1 VFSPGVAD
9 TLDLMRRAQMPD
21 DLTGKSVLDIG
32 TCNGGLAFEAERRG
46 ATRVVAVDI
55 YPPSHFGFDLLA
67 EHFGSR
73 AQFVTAS
80 TYELGSVFDERF
92 DVVAFFGV
100 LYHLRHPL
108 LGLDAVR
115 RVASGE
121 VYIETAVTDGPP
133 GVVRFF
139 RGREFGDDSSN
150 WFVPTPGTV
159 LDWCASA
166 GLDAEITDA
175 WGDRAALRAVVS
187 DGPPEYET
195 LSYEV
200 ALDVSLDLSPVP
212 ERRH

>member
-1 VFSPGVAD
+1 
-9 TLDLMRRAQMPD
+9 MRRARFPT

-46 ATRVVAVDI
+46 AARVVAVDI
-55 YPPSHFGFDLLA
+55 YPTDHFGFDRLA
-67 EHFGSR
+67 EHFGSN
-73 AQFVTAS
+73 AQFVRAS
-80 TYELGSVFDERF
+80 AYELPTIFEEPF

-115 RVASGE
+115 RVSSGE
-121 VYIETAVTDGPP
+121 VFIETAVADGPP
-133 GVVRFF
+133 GTAKFF
-139 RGREFGDDSSN
+139 RRREYGDDSSN
-150 WFVPTPGTV
+150 WFVPTADTL
-159 LDWCASA
+159 LDWCASS
-166 GLDAEITDA
+166 GFDAEITDT
-175 WGDRAALRAVVS
+175 WGERAALHCRVT

-200 ALDVSLDLSPVP
+200 AIDVTVDLTPIP